1 LIPKTPLSLFTMA
14 EVQKNVEAP
23 LETKTETIAPAPLA
37 ETAPVV
43 DTKPAEV
50 APVETAPVTTDAV
63 EETKPAEATEEA
75 PKVEDK
81 KEEVK
86 PVEEG
91 HLSHK
96 ATGLSFP
103 K

>member
-1 LIPKTPLSLFTMA
+1 MA

-23 LETKTETIAPAPLA
+23 LETKTEPIAPAPIA
-37 ETAPVV
+37 ETAPVL

-50 APVETAPVTTDAV
+50 APLETAPVTTEAV
-63 EETKPAEATEEA
+63 EETKPLDTTEETA
-75 PKVEDK
+75 PKVEEK

-91 HLSHK
+91 HLGHK